1 MKLSDII
8 RKYCEDKGTNMHKIS
23 IKAGVHS
30 SMLSRLLA
38 GHLGGHMAFVVVVKL
53 LVACEYP
60 ASEVYNVTVE

>member
-1 MKLSDII
+1 MRLSDII
-8 RKYCEDKGTNMHKIS
+8 RKYCKDKDTNMYKLS

-38 GHLGGHMAFVVVVKL
+38 GHIRGHMTFVVVVKL